1 MGIWDFALRSF
12 AMRGLLLLLSI
23 AAGCQSMSVYS
34 GSDYT
39 ESNCYDQKQAIVHLF
54 EGHWDW
60 IADECEKV
68 LGPKGFCGVQVSP
81 PMEHIQGGQWWTR
94 YQPVS
99 YKIESRSVNRGQFE
113 SMVQRCNSA
122 GVIVIVDAVINHMT
136 GHGASGTGT
145 GGSGF
150 DGASERYDGVPF
162 SSQDFHQPY
171 CEINNYGNSDEVRN
185 CYLVGLNDLDGGKQY
200 VREKVSGYYNDV
212 INMGVR
218 GSRVDAS
225 KHMWPG
231 DLEAIQGMTQD
242 IGGGGRPL
250 FFHEV
255 IDMGG
260 EAISSNEY
268 LGVGK
273 VTEFRYGLKMAQC
286 IRSNDF
292 NCLGGIYDQGWGMV
306 DGMHA
311 VVFVDNHD
319 NQRGHGGVL
328 TASNQING
336 NPAFHNDWQYKVAVA
351 FMLGHDYGF
360 KRIMS
365 SYYFQDT
372 DQGPPGGAPAS
383 FPNACG
389 NGWTCERRWSSIM
402 NMAQFANK
410 VIGQPITNW
419 DASGTTLGF
428 ARGNVGFLAVGDLGK
443 DFNTGLPDGA
453 YCDII
458 RDCSQK
464 IQISG
469 GRGYFNSPDDD
480 PVVAICVGC

>member
-1 MGIWDFALRSF
+1 MGDSALSSF

-54 EGHWDW
+54 EWHWDW

-81 PMEHIQGGQWWTR
+81 PMEHIQGGQWWTL

-99 YKIESRSVNRGQFE
+99 YKIESRSGNRGQFE

-212 INMGVR
+212 FNMGVR
-218 GSRVDAS
+218 GFRVDAS

-260 EAISSNEY
+260 EAISSN
-268 LGVGK
+268 
-273 VTEFRYGLKMAQC
+273 
-286 IRSNDF
+286 
-292 NCLGGIYDQGWGMV
+292 
-306 DGMHA
+306 
-311 VVFVDNHD
+311 
-319 NQRGHGGVL
+319 
-328 TASNQING
+328 QING

-360 KRIMS
+360 RRIMS

-389 NGWTCERRWSSIM
+389 NGWTCEHRWSSIM

-410 VIGQPITNW
+410 VIGQP
-419 DASGTTLGF
+419 
-428 ARGNVGFLAVGDLGK
+428 
-443 DFNTGLPDGA
+443 
-453 YCDII
+453 
-458 RDCSQK
+458 
-464 IQISG
+464 
-469 GRGYFNSPDDD
+469 
-480 PVVAICVGC
+480 

>member
-1 MGIWDFALRSF
+1 MGKSPLSSF

-99 YKIESRSVNRGQFE
+99 YKIESRSGNRGQFE

-212 INMGVR
+212 INTGVR
-218 GSRVDAS
+218 GFRVDAS

-260 EAISSNEY
+260 EAIS
-268 LGVGK
+268 
-273 VTEFRYGLKMAQC
+273 
-286 IRSNDF
+286 
-292 NCLGGIYDQGWGMV
+292 
-306 DGMHA
+306 
-311 VVFVDNHD
+311 
-319 NQRGHGGVL
+319 
-328 TASNQING
+328 SNQING

-372 DQGPPGGAPAS
+372 DQGPPGGAPDS

-389 NGWTCERRWSSIM
+389 NGWTCEHRWSSIM

-443 DFNTGLPDGA
+443 DFNTGLPDGE

>member
-1 MGIWDFALRSF
+1 MGTSVNMDLKLSLVLIFSIIHG
-12 AMRGLLLLLSI
+12 GL
-23 AAGCQSMSVYS
+23 A
-34 GSDYT
+34 YT
-39 ESNCYDQKQAIVHLF
+39 ESHCKDQKQVIVHLF
-54 EGHWDW
+54 EWSWND
-60 IADECEKV
+60 IANECESY

-99 YKIESRSVNRGQFE
+99 YKLESRSGNRGQFE
-113 SMVQRCNSA
+113 SMVQRCNAA

-162 SSQDFHQPY
+162 SNLDFHQPY
-171 CEINNYGNSDEVRN
+171 CEINNYGNADEVRN

-200 VREKVSGYYNDV
+200 VREKISGYYNDV
-212 INMGVR
+212 INIGVR
-218 GSRVDAS
+218 GFRVDAS

-242 IGGGGRPL
+242 ISGGGRPL

-260 EAISSNEY
+260 EAISANEY

-292 NCLGGIYDQGWGMV
+292 NCLAGIYDPGWGMV

-311 VVFVDNHD
+311 LVFVDNHD
-319 NQRGHGGVL
+319 NQRSHSVI
-328 TASNQING
+328 TAANQN
-336 NPAFHNDWQYKVAVA
+336 NQNDWQYKVASA
-351 FMLGHDYGF
+351 FMLGYEYGF

-365 SYYFQDT
+365 SYYFNNN
-372 DQGPPGGAPAS
+372 DQGPPSSPPTS
-383 FPNACG
+383 FPSWSASG
-389 NGWTCERRWSSIM
+389 NGWTCEHRWSPIM
-402 NMAQFANK
+402 NMVKFAN
-410 VIGQPITNW
+410 V
-419 DASGTTLGF
+419 A
-428 ARGNVGFLAVGDLGK
+428 A
-443 DFNTGLPDGA
+443 GLP
-453 YCDII
+453 
-458 RDCSQK
+458 
-464 IQISG
+464 
-469 GRGYFNSPDDD
+469 
-480 PVVAICVGC
+480 

>member
-1 MGIWDFALRSF
+1 MG
-12 AMRGLLLLLSI
+12 
-23 AAGCQSMSVYS
+23 Q
-34 GSDYT
+34 
-39 ESNCYDQKQAIVHLF
+39 
-54 EGHWDW
+54 
-60 IADECEKV
+60 
-68 LGPKGFCGVQVSP
+68 
-81 PMEHIQGGQWWTR
+81 
-94 YQPVS
+94 
-99 YKIESRSVNRGQFE
+99 
-113 SMVQRCNSA
+113 
-122 GVIVIVDAVINHMT
+122 
-136 GHGASGTGT
+136 
-145 GGSGF
+145 
-150 DGASERYDGVPF
+150 
-162 SSQDFHQPY
+162 
-171 CEINNYGNSDEVRN
+171 VRN
-185 CYLVGLNDLDGGKQY
+185 CYLVTLNDLDGGKQY
-200 VREKVSGYYNDV
+200 VREKISGYYNDV
-212 INMGVR
+212 VGMGVR
-218 GSRVDAS
+218 GFRVDAS

-242 IGGGGRPL
+242 IQGGGRPL

-260 EAISSNEY
+260 EAISANEY
-268 LGVGK
+268 QGVGK

-292 NCLGGIYDQGWGMV
+292 NCLGGIYDQGWGML

-319 NQRGHGGVL
+319 NQRGHGGGGGVL
-328 TASNQING
+328 TASNQIEG

-365 SYYFQDT
+365 SYYFGNT

-383 FPNACG
+383 YPNICG
-389 NGWTCERRWSSIM
+389 NGWTCEHRWSSIM
-402 NMAQFANK
+402 NMVQFANK
-410 VIGQPITNW
+410 VVGQPVANW
-419 DASGTTLGF
+419 QASGTTLGF
-428 ARGNVGFLAVGDLGK
+428 SRGNVGFLAVGDLGR
-443 DFNTGLPDGA
+443 DFDTGLPDGE

-464 IQISG
+464 IQVSG